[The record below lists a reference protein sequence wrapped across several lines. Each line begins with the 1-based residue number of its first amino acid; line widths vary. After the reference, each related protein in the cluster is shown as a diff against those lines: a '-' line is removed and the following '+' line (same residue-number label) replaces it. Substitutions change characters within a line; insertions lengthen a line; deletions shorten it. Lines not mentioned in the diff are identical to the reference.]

1 MPSSTIYILGNAQS
15 DCEGVLYM
23 NQKLNM
29 KLNAHLMVYLF
40 CQTMDYL
47 KIPIPVVIAN
57 ISRWKDSWSL
67 DSEHLI

>member
-1 MPSSTIYILGNAQS
+1 
-15 DCEGVLYM
+15 M